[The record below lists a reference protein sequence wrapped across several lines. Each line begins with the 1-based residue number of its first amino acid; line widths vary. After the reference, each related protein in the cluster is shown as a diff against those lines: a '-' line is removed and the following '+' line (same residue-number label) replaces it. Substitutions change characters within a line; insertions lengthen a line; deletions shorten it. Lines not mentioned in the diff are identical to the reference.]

1 MQRLGH
7 SKSLISWILI
17 AKDVAQ
23 NRYQETGFTRPK
35 PNDRRAVIA
44 RGYAAQRAHSF
55 NPYIAMVGPE
65 VTTVSKCSASLSTAQ
80 KK

>member
-17 AKDVAQ
+17 AKEVAQ
-23 NRYQETGFTRPK
+23 NRYQETGFTRAQ

-44 RGYAAQRAHSF
+44 LCYAAQCAHRF
-55 NPYIAMVGPE
+55 NPYIAMADPE
-65 VTTVSKCSASLSTAQ
+65 VTIISKCSASLSTAQ

>member
-17 AKDVAQ
+17 AKEVAQ
-23 NRYQETGFTRPK
+23 NRYQETGLAGPQ

-44 RGYAAQRAHSF
+44 RCYAAQRAHSF
-55 NPYIAMVGPE
+55 NPYIAP
-65 VTTVSKCSASLSTAQ
+65 
-80 KK
+80 